1 MVKRFATKVPLV
13 PSRALTGGTASG
25 CGTAGEGTNTVR
37 DRVGDFGEDWI
48 ASPKS

>member
-25 CGTAGEGTNTVR
+25 CGTAGEGTGGTQRHTFDER
-37 DRVGDFGEDWI
+37 DSILKNALR
-48 ASPKS
+48 